1 MKEKA
6 RAENRFCGNC
16 GNHNAYN
23 FPDQIFCMKRF
34 SDNKDP
40 VVQTLWCCGDWN
52 PSSQECYC
60 IEEAIKNQKSK

>member
-6 RAENRFCGNC
+6 KTEKRFCGNC

-23 FPDQIFCMKRF
+23 YPDQIFCTRRF

-40 VVQTLWCCGDWN
+40 VVQTLWYCEDWN

-60 IEEAIKNQKSK
+60 VEEAIKKQNTK

>member
-6 RAENRFCGNC
+6 KGEKRYCGNC

-23 FPDQIFCMKRF
+23 FPDQIFCTRRF

-40 VVQTLWCCGDWN
+40 VVQTLWCCQDWN
-52 PSSQECYC
+52 PSSQDCYC
-60 IEEAIKNQKSK
+60 IEEAIKKQRGK